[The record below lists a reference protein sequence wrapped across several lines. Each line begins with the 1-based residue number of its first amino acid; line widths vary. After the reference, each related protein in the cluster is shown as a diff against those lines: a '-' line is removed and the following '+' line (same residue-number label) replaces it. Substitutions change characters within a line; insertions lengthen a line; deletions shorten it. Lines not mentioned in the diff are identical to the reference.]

1 MQLTD
6 VFIVENLQILEEG
19 SATKA
24 MKIRGVFQRADEE
37 NNNKRIYPRK
47 LLERE
52 VTKLMESLK
61 DRRLLGELDHP
72 QNESVKLSNVSHLIT
87 GLSFRGNDVI
97 GEAELLNTPAGQVA
111 QALVRAK
118 VKVGISSRGMG
129 TLSEGEDGKNYVN
142 EDFNLVTWDLV
153 ADPSTRGAFP
163 ELTESTKI
171 KEIIDTVL
179 PEAQKMNVFRVLLE
193 QKISEGS
200 IGMQKALRGDKQKAR
215 KALVKT
221 MHRISNAEGKS
232 KGTPGSK
239 KGNLKF
245 NQRSLDII
253 HKKKAVKEGYL
264 SRVRNLFKEGSS
276 GSKKAQRIVTA
287 LVKKDDYKKL
297 KKGSPKRIHKYNSG
311 TDRLRARLSQPT
323 EEGSGGQRRL
333 ERVRAAAHKGMKKGT
348 KIGSADKFYSSFNKL
363 VSTRRK
369 LFAKGKVT
377 SGGKRI
383 APTNEGLFG
392 LAKSLSGI
400 NKKAKHQQNLRHRIE
415 QKRILQAQNDKIT
428 ALKNAEKEQKL
439 KKS

>member
-264 SRVRNLFKEGSS
+264 SRVRNLFKEGS
-276 GSKKAQRIVTA
+276 
-287 LVKKDDYKKL
+287 
-297 KKGSPKRIHKYNSG
+297 
-311 TDRLRARLSQPT
+311 
-323 EEGSGGQRRL
+323 GGQRRL